1 MSILLEVK
9 DLVVKYGEISAIKG
23 ISLTVEEGS
32 LTTLL
37 GNNGAGKSTLFKTIS
52 GLLKPFSGDIIFNG
66 RSIAGLPAEKIVVA
80 GISQCPEGRKVFPR
94 QTVYENL
101 KMGAFTR
108 KDGSRIES
116 DIKMLYERF
125 PILGERRN
133 QQAGLLSGGEQQ
145 MLVIARALIAG
156 PKLLLLDEPSMGLAP
171 KVVDMIFSIIRDVKK
186 DGTTILLNE
195 QNVKKAMKIADYAY
209 IMDVGCI
216 RMHDKAHVLL
226 DNEDVKKTYL
236 GGAI

>member
-1 MSILLEVK
+1 MAALLEVK

-23 ISLTVEEGS
+23 ISLKVEEGS

-37 GNNGAGKSTLFKTIS
+37 GNNGAGKSTLLKTIS

-66 RSIAGLPAEKIVVA
+66 KSIVGVPAEKIVTG
-80 GISQCPEGRKVFPR
+80 GIAQCPEGRKVFPR
-94 QTVYENL
+94 QTVHENL
-101 KMGAFTR
+101 KLGAFTR
-108 KDGSRIES
+108 RDREIES
-116 DIKMLYERF
+116 DIKMYYERF

-133 QQAGLLSGGEQQ
+133 QQAGFLSGGEQQ
-145 MLVIARALIAG
+145 MLVIARALMAR

-171 KVVDMIFSIIRDVKK
+171 KVVKMIFEIIEQVRS

-195 QNVKKAMKIADYAY
+195 QNAKKALKIADYGY
-209 IMDVGCI
+209 ILDVGNI
-216 RMHDKAHVLL
+216 TMHMDAQGLL
-226 DNEDVKKTYL
+226 NSDDVKQTYL